1 LVTEYIPYLGCWQYL
16 FAASIG
22 TLVLQWEVHNNLPL
36 CLTQLFMSLAVIVV
50 LMVFKE
56 PLLKN
61 LVYRGHDPNNNNNSL
76 LRNTNGDINGECG

>member
-1 LVTEYIPYLGCWQYL
+1 
-16 FAASIG
+16 
-22 TLVLQWEVHNNLPL
+22 VLQWEVHNNLPL

-61 LVYRGHDPNNNNNSL
+61 LVYRGHDPNNNSL
-76 LRNTNGDINGECG
+76 LRNTNGDINGDEEENVVELSSMPKDGDY